1 MPSREEIFL
10 HMLFGA
16 FQDTLRKKV
25 MIFELNFMSSKYFP
39 SQYLGNV
46 SKIELSVTVE
56 PFSESKKSDM
66 ESAHVVKTDSFDE
79 NSLGVYSE

>member
-1 MPSREEIFL
+1 MN
-10 HMLFGA
+10 
-16 FQDTLRKKV
+16 
-25 MIFELNFMSSKYFP
+25 FEPTFISSKYFP

-66 ESAHVVKTDSFDE
+66 ESAHVVNTDSFDE
-79 NSLGVYSE
+79 NSLGVYSKLFIIADVIL

>member
-1 MPSREEIFL
+1 
-10 HMLFGA
+10 MLFRTFEA
-16 FQDTLRKKV
+16 TPRNNKKV
-25 MIFELNFMSSKYFP
+25 VIFELNFMSSKYFP

-79 NSLGVYSE
+79 NSFKVYKKFGLGSRR

>member
-1 MPSREEIFL
+1 
-10 HMLFGA
+10 MLFEA
-16 FQDTLRKKV
+16 FQDTPRINKKV
-25 MIFELNFMSSKYFP
+25 TIFELTFMSSKYFP

-66 ESAHVVKTDSFDE
+66 ESAHVVRSDSFDE
-79 NSLGVYSE
+79 NSFKVYKKFGRRNIN